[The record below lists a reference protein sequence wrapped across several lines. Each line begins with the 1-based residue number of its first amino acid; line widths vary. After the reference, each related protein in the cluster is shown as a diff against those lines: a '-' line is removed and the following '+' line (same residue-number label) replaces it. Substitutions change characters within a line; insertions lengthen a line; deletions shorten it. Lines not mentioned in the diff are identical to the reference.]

1 MIERSLEARSL
12 TDGTSRRLMEYLML
26 SCLSPP
32 SSTLPRLCLF
42 SNLPWV
48 LCLCLKRD
56 VTNCHLPALSQSS
69 KICF

>member
-1 MIERSLEARSL
+1 
-12 TDGTSRRLMEYLML
+12 MEYLML